1 MAEPL
6 RRGGLTCLL
15 HMELFCSVAVPPPA
29 AGFIVF
35 FVDLETSGLDVLNDE
50 ILELAVTADVS
61 GAQFAST
68 VRPLRLPDGPG
79 VHGIAQDEL
88 LTSVPFGR
96 VFGWMMEFLRNM
108 GESALVDDGASDN
121 SADDDSQPPA
131 LQHPAPNVLLCA
143 HNALKF
149 DLPMLVS
156 ECLRHGC
163 NVFELA
169 EFYFC
174 DTLHVARACGAKIA
188 DGCARLQCMA
198 RCCSCGGGSRAHRAL
213 EDTVALRDVMGHCA
227 ATLGIST
234 KSLLT
239 PFARRFDADATLLV
253 RSFL

>member
-6 RRGGLTCLL
+6 RRGGPTCLL
-15 HMELFCSVAVPPPA
+15 HMDLFCSVAVPSPTV
-29 AGFIVF
+29 GFMISF
-35 FVDLETSGLDVLNDE
+35 IDLETSGLDVLNDE
-50 ILELAVTADVS
+50 VLELAVTEDSS

-79 VHGIAQDEL
+79 VHGIAHEEL

-96 VFGWMMEFLRNM
+96 VFGRLMEFLRNTS
-108 GESALVDDGASDN
+108 ESALVDDGASDN
-121 SADDDSQPPA
+121 SVDDSQLPA
-131 LQHPAPNVLLCA
+131 LQRPAPNILLCA

-156 ECLRHGC
+156 ECVRHDC

-174 DTLHVARACGAKIA
+174 DTLHVARACGATIA

-213 EDTVALRDVMGHCA
+213 EDTVALRAVMGHCA
-227 ATLGIST
+227 ATLGLST
-234 KSLLT
+234 KALLT
-239 PFARRFDADATLLV
+239 PFARRFDADATLLA
-253 RSFL
+253 RSFLR